1 MIGIDTNCLLR
12 YSIRDDIKQHAAIEA
27 RIIEAIENNNEIF
40 INNIVLSEFVWV
52 LESNYKFSRDM
63 VLNAL
68 TGLLEGQQFAFEKKE
83 VVQRALH
90 DFKSSRA
97 GFTDCLLAAK
107 NKLAGCTTT
116 LTFDR
121 AAAKLE
127 NFEHV

>member
-12 YSIRDDIKQHAAIEA
+12 YLIRDDIKQHAAIEA
-27 RIIEAIENNNEIF
+27 RVIDTIENNDEIF

-52 LESNYKFSRDM
+52 LESNYKYSREM
-63 VLNAL
+63 LLNAL
-68 TGLLEGQQFAFEKKE
+68 TGLLEGQQFRFEKKE
-83 VVQRALH
+83 VVQNALH

-97 GFTDCLLAAK
+97 DFADCLIAAR

-121 AAAKLE
+121 AAARLE